1 MISDNV
7 GRGSDFVLRALAA
20 TEIAEGCRDP
30 TIRQSFVDLAEHWL
44 DLAQHLLETPERGM
58 ASYSSSVASPSKK

>member
-1 MISDNV
+1 MASDNL
-7 GRGSDFVLRALAA
+7 GRGSDFVLRALAE

-44 DLAQHLLETPERGM
+44 DLAHHLLETPEPGP
-58 ASYSSSVASPSKK
+58 ANYSSSVASPSKK